1 VVLLKKLIILAFVL
15 LISAGALALSID
27 AQNQIPAGSTWS
39 FTVDYSSL
47 SSGKELKVSLDNEVL
62 FVLFER
68 NGSVFVDSKENSSKV
83 LAITQTG
90 GKVSASIV
98 GANEGSRT
106 LKAEIFSSNGD
117 SADLDSI
124 TISFFIPIS
133 QDEREILNS
142 RINTLESEL
151 SKEKTKSLNME
162 LDLNNKQTEINYL
175 NTANSNLVEK
185 ISSISS
191 EIGQLKD
198 KGATSEQIV
207 QKLQTD
213 LNQLVEEKQNPI
225 QGLALLGGNNG
236 GIIAIIFIALLAVIG
251 LVVYRRGK
259 NEKLYG

>member
-1 VVLLKKLIILAFVL
+1 MKKFIVLAFVL
-15 LISAGALALSID
+15 ILCAGAFALSID
-27 AQNQIPAGSTWS
+27 AQNQIPSGSTWS
-39 FTVDYSSL
+39 FTVNYSSL
-47 SSGKELKVSLDNEVL
+47 SSGKELRVSLDNEIL

-68 NGSVFVDSKENSSKV
+68 NGSVFIDSRQNSSKV
-83 LAITQTG
+83 LAITPTD

-98 GANEGSRT
+98 GANTGDRT
-106 LKAEIFSSNGD
+106 LKAEIFSSADVID
-117 SADLDSI
+117 SDSI
-124 TISFFIPIS
+124 TITFFVPIS
-133 QDEREILNS
+133 QDEREVLNS

-185 ISSISS
+185 ISSIIS

-198 KGATSEQIV
+198 KGASSEQIV

-213 LNQLVEEKQNPI
+213 LNQLVEERQNPI

-236 GIIAIIFIALLAVIG
+236 GAIALIFIALLAVIG
-251 LVVYRRGK
+251 FVVYRRGK